1 MSLAAF
7 YIARK
12 EERMKRTK
20 RREFVMNE
28 REARELSDKAGR
40 ACMSESQLIRLLIAG
55 YRPPVAPGK
64 DFFDDMDA
72 LLKAKGE
79 LIAVS
84 KECDSETAAILRAE
98 ALALGDLRLKLE
110 RKYLSGERSEF

>member
-1 MSLAAF
+1 
-7 YIARK
+7 
-12 EERMKRTK
+12 MKRTK

-55 YRPPVAPGK
+55 YRPPVALEK
-64 DFFDDMDA
+64 EFFDDIDA

-110 RKYLSGERSEF
+110 RKYLSGERREF

>member
-1 MSLAAF
+1 
-7 YIARK
+7 
-12 EERMKRTK
+12 MKRTK

-28 REARELSDKAGR
+28 KEARELSKKAAK

-55 YRPPVAPGK
+55 YCPPANPGAE
-64 DFFDDMDA
+64 FFDDMDE

-84 KECDSETAAILRAE
+84 KECDSETAAILKAE

-110 RKYLSGERSEF
+110 RKYLTGERREF

>member
-1 MSLAAF
+1 
-7 YIARK
+7 
-12 EERMKRTK
+12 MKRTK
-20 RREFVMNE
+20 RREFVMTE
-28 REARELSDKAGR
+28 KEAITLADKAAK
-40 ACMSESQLIRLLIAG
+40 ACMSESQFIRLLIAG

-64 DFFDDMDA
+64 EFFDDMDA

-110 RKYLSGERSEF
+110 RKYLTGERREF